1 MRGGSKCAST
11 TAGGQCVIT
20 TGVTQKLQWSVSSWG
35 IQLLDVSYV
44 PLLYV
49 CIRAHGWISHYK
61 AALHST
67 CLAWFMYAVADL
79 GGIQGCERTPLWT
92 LVNYYS

>member
-67 CLAWFMYAVADL
+67 CLAWFMYGREPCYVL
-79 GGIQGCERTPLWT
+79 LYTPIAAT
-92 LVNYYS
+92 LLYISS